1 MADKKITKR
10 ENFTNIMEFLT
21 ENGKTEWASV
31 IAHEIELLDKKSS
44 KSASATP
51 AQKDS
56 ALLMAIVKDI
66 LTECADEKGMAAG
79 DILKDCRIDAFVTH
93 DNKAVSAQK
102 LTNVLTNM
110 LAPDEKHPNATN
122 ELEREVIKKTAYF
135 RIKTECVGE

>member
-10 ENFTNIMEFLT
+10 EKFEMLRALVEDNDMLIEF
-21 ENGKTEWASV
+21 
-31 IAHEIELLDKKSS
+31 IDHEIELLGKKSS
-44 KSASATP
+44 KSANATP

-56 ALLMAIVKDI
+56 ALLMSIVKDI

-79 DILKDCRIDAFVTH
+79 EILTDSRIACFTTH
-93 DNKAVSAQK
+93 DDKAVSAQK

-122 ELEREVIKKTAYF
+122 ELVREVIKKTAYF
-135 RIKTECVGE
+135 RIKTEAVGE

>member
-10 ENFTNIMEFLT
+10 ESFTNIMEYLT

-56 ALLMAIVKDI
+56 ALIMSIVRDI
-66 LTECADEKGMAAG
+66 LTECTDEKGMAAG
-79 DILKDCRIDAFVTH
+79 EILIDSRIACFTTY

-135 RIKTECVGE
+135 HLKKEAVGE